1 MRVHVSDM
9 IRENYPEYYGWFDYP
24 EDRTVAFCDTHAE
37 WGILGNMA
45 ATPLIVDGVPF
56 SSAEVVFQVM
66 KFTDPE
72 ARKAVYAWKGQRAKM
87 VAKHYEKETGTRPDW
102 GAILIDALKFCLQT
116 KYEQSAAFRTELART
131 GDRFIV
137 EVQANSTKPADS
149 YSAKLTPDGRLWSGP
164 NLMGRLLMELRD
176 KGALEY
182 TLPEDAVRFTD
193 LLD

>member
-24 EDRTVAFCDTHAE
+24 ADRTVAFCDTHAE

-72 ARKAVYAWKGQRAKM
+72 ARKAVYAWKGQRSKM
-87 VAKHYEKETGTRPDW
+87 VAKHYEKETGIRPDW

-116 KYEQSAAFRTELART
+116 KYEQSEAFSTELART
-131 GDRFIV
+131 GDQFIV
-137 EVQANSTKPADS
+137 EVQANPGKPADS
-149 YSAKLTPDGRLWSGP
+149 YSARLTADGKLWSGP

-182 TLPEDAVRFTD
+182 TLPEDAVRFKD